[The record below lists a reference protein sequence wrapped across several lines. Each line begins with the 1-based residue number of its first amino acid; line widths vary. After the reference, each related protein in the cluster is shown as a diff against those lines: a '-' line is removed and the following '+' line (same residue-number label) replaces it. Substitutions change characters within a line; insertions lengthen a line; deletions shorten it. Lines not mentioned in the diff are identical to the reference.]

1 MSGGLHRF
9 FDQASN
15 TARLAVMNEAAD
27 LKRQGR
33 ALMARAEKMTG
44 DGKLPLMAEAVSM
57 MERAA
62 SLKHASTNVAAATPK
77 KRPLEPVSVLSSFK
91 IPKKTSASSV
101 SLVQCVSPSSR
112 HVSPSPSPLMRHV
125 STSPSTRHVST
136 SPQHVSPSTRHVST
150 SIQCDSPSPRAVST
164 SSIASPKPSTKRDGY
179 SVGVDVVY
187 EREKYLA
194 RTPAEIR
201 AMLDRY
207 GVAVVPDVLTR
218 GEAAAS
224 FDEMIQCLELM
235 YEGSFLVMFFCR
247 LGANDTIDANRLRLQ
262 RPLYVGAASPRELL

>member
-1 MSGGLHRF
+1 
-9 FDQASN
+9 
-15 TARLAVMNEAAD
+15 
-27 LKRQGR
+27 
-33 ALMARAEKMTG
+33 
-44 DGKLPLMAEAVSM
+44 

-112 HVSPSPSPLMRHV
+112 HVSPSPSTRHV
-125 STSPSTRHVST
+125 STSPSTRHVSPST
-136 SPQHVSPSTRHVST
+136 RHVSPSTRHVST
-150 SIQCDSPSPRAVST
+150 SIQCDSPSPRSVST
-164 SSIASPKPSTKRDGY
+164 SSIASPQHASPKPSTKRDGY

>member
-101 SLVQCVSPSSR
+101 SLVQCVSPSS
-112 HVSPSPSPLMRHV
+112 L
-125 STSPSTRHVST
+125 HVST
-136 SPQHVSPSTRHVST
+136 SPQHVSPSTRHVSPSTRHVST